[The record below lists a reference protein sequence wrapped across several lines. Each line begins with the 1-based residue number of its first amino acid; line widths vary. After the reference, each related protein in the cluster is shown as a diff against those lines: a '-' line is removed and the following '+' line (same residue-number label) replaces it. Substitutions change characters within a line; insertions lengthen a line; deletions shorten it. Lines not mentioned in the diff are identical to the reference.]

1 VSCVVGIDLSTRA
14 IDLVRLDET
23 SNQGT
28 WDHLHLEGKTALER
42 LRQVPR
48 VMPRRSL
55 YWESVYL
62 IAVEAPMSRGQQG
75 TMAKLSRVLGAIV
88 ACLPA
93 GVEVWEVAPV
103 QWRKELG
110 LSGHASKEQAAEA
123 VDALRGPG
131 SVVWTQDALDAYAVA
146 YYARELNARALGGQ
160 VA

>member
-1 VSCVVGIDLSTRA
+1 MSCVVGIDLSTRA
-14 IDLVRLDET
+14 IDLVRLDEST
-23 SNQGT
+23 NHAV
-28 WDHLHLEGKTALER
+28 WDHFHLEGKTALER

-93 GVEVWEVAPV
+93 SVEVWEVAPV
-103 QWRKELG
+103 AHRVALG
-110 LSGHASKEQAAEA
+110 LGGHASKEEIRDAAIELGA
-123 VDALRGPG
+123 PSTWL
-131 SVVWTQDALDAYAVA
+131 SQDAYDAFSVA
-146 YYARELNARALGGQ
+146 YFARETNRRGLERL
-160 VA
+160 

>member
-14 IDLVRLDET
+14 VDLVRLDET

-110 LSGHASKEQAAEA
+110 LSGHASKETCAEA
-123 VDALRGPG
+123 VVELGAPAGWL
-131 SVVWTQDALDAYAVA
+131 TQDAYDAYAVA
-146 YYARELNARALGGQ
+146 YYARQVNARALTA
-160 VA
+160 VKP